1 MKALGEENQ
10 FQIIKQGSSYRSIYL
25 EKKFAFLDVLHFTSP
40 CNYSGYLKQWGV
52 EEEKS
57 IFPYQFYSSVE
68 ELEAATEFPP
78 IEAFYSDLTGR
89 TVSAEDYA
97 VSKNEFDTRRQLP
110 GNL

>member
-1 MKALGEENQ
+1 MKALGVENE
-10 FQIIKQGSSYRSIYL
+10 FQIIKQGSSYRSIYV
-25 EKKFAFLDVLHFTSP
+25 EKKFAFLDTLHFTSP

-68 ELEAATEFPP
+68 ELEAATCFPP
-78 IEAFYSDLTGR
+78 IEAFYSELTGR
-89 TVSAEDYA
+89 TVSDEDYA
-97 VSKNEFDTRRQLP
+97 ISKNEFDKRRGFP